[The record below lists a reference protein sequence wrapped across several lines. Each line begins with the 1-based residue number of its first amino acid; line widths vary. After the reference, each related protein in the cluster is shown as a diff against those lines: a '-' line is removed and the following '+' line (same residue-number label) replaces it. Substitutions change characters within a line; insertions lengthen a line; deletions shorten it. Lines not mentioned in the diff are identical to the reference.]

1 MMMMMIEFY
10 RYHYYY
16 YYYCDFNF
24 YALRYEVQRAK
35 TEIKTQKRGMAG
47 CPTQHWLVYQHRVL
61 LLLLLLLLLL

>member
-1 MMMMMIEFY
+1 MMTMMMMMIEFY

-47 CPTQHWLVYQHRVL
+47 CPTQH
-61 LLLLLLLLLL
+61 